1 MRFEEKRPIQ
11 TIKPYER
18 NPRIISEKAVKAVA
32 ESIESFSQL
41 QPIVVD
47 AAGVIIAGHTRYRA
61 AKYLNMETVDVIVAD
76 NLTPEQANAYRIA
89 DNKTAERSAWN
100 LDILPDEI
108 GPIEDKFDFTKFGF
122 DRDELDK
129 IMGKCI
135 YARKPDPDKIPEEIP
150 PKPIT
155 QPGDVIELG
164 DHRLICGDSTK
175 PETFANLMRGESADL
190 VITDPP
196 YGVDYQGNQKEGGKF
211 KREKIEND
219 AQSGEELKTFL
230 TAAFSAMAAAAK
242 KGAPVYIWCASI
254 NLYEFLGA
262 IKKSG
267 IEYKQELQWIKSIP
281 NLSWANYHYIHEP
294 VLYCKIPGEATF
306 WNGGRDQRSAFID
319 DKLDPKSMSEKELRQ
334 AVKQFM
340 KFIPTDVI
348 REKMPDKSPLH
359 PTTKPTRL
367 YNRLIQNSSRRGEI
381 ILDAFGG
388 SGTAVISAEMTHR
401 RARVIELDPHYCDV
415 ITRRWEDYTGQEAK
429 RPKR

>member
-1 MRFEEKRPIQ
+1 MQLETRPIQ
-11 TIKPYER
+11 TIKPYSR

-32 ESIESFSQL
+32 HSIEQFGWQ
-41 QPIVVD
+41 QPIVID
-47 AAGVIIAGHTRYRA
+47 AEGVIIAGHTRYKA
-61 AKYLNMETVDVIVAD
+61 AKYLNLETVPVMIAD
-76 NLTPEQANAYRIA
+76 ELTPKQANAYRIA

-100 LDILPDEI
+100 FDILPDEI

-155 QPGDVIELG
+155 QPGEIIEMG
-164 DHRLICGDSTK
+164 EHRLICGDSTK
-175 PETFANLMRGESADL
+175 PETFARLMGTERADI

-196 YGVDYQGNQKEGGKF
+196 YGVDYQGGAKQ
-211 KREKIEND
+211 KREGIAND
-219 AQSGEELKTFL
+219 AQTGDELLRFL
-230 TAAFSAMAAAAK
+230 QAAFTAMAGAAK
-242 KGAPVYIWCASI
+242 PGAPVYIWFASA

-262 IKKSG
+262 VKKSG

-281 NLSWANYHYIHEP
+281 NLSWANYLYIHEP
-294 VLYCKIPGEATF
+294 VFYCKIPGAPTF
-306 WNGGRDQRSAFID
+306 WNGGRDQKTAFID
-319 DKLDPKSMSEKELRQ
+319 DKLDPKTMSEKELRQ
-334 AVKQFM
+334 AVKQFLR
-340 KFIPTDVI
+340 IIQTDVI

-401 RARVIELDPHYCDV
+401 KARVIELDPHYCD
-415 ITRRWEDYTGQEAK
+415 IIAARWEDYTGSEAK
-429 RPKR
+429 RIK